1 MVEDEVMSEFKGTQG
16 SWAVLPFENR
26 LSVAAYKAHPVVIC
40 RIENTVSGRPIDDED
55 IANAQL
61 IAAAPE
67 LLDALQSLK
76 CELIL
81 SDVDMGYIESHF
93 RPSLN
98 KATAAIAKAL
108 GQ

>member
-1 MVEDEVMSEFKGTQG
+1 MSEFKGTPGPWRVIAG
-16 SWAVLPFENR
+16 SGKIVEQYYPAIDMPGVQIGSASSYPN
-26 LSVAAYKAHPVVIC
+26 
-40 RIENTVSGRPIDDED
+40 SGHFPSDEAGL
-55 IANAQL
+55 ANAHL

-67 LLDALQSLK
+67 LLEALQSLK

-93 RPSLN
+93 RPSLD
-98 KATAAIAKAL
+98 KATAAIQKAL